1 MKLPKLNMKVGRR
14 QVLIIIIMTAL
25 AFLVMDLNARIWEL
39 TRKQALRDDIAAV
52 VTHQA
57 ATYSYLQTRVAW
69 ATSPAMVPEIV
80 RPGQHLSMPGD
91 IVIVPLTP
99 VGRTPVSKVQSQT
112 TQEPVKNWQVWMAL
126 FFGE

>member
-1 MKLPKLNMKVGRR
+1 LKVGKR
-14 QVLIIIIMTAL
+14 QVLVILIMTIL
-25 AFLVMDLNARIWEL
+25 GFLVMDLNARIWEL
-39 TRKQALRDDIAAV
+39 TRKQALRDDIAAQ

-57 ATYSYLQTRVAW
+57 ATYVYLETRVAW

-99 VGRTPVSKVQSQT
+99 VGRTPVAQT
-112 TQEPVKNWQVWMAL
+112 QAQATQEPVHNWQVWMVL